1 MDESQKELEM
11 QKDVLVEKWGAFLDH
26 KDYDPIKGT
35 LRRKTTAVLLE
46 NQLKSMNP
54 GQTEAT
60 MLSESTAP
68 GTVAS
73 NVTNWD
79 PILMSLVRRAAPK
92 MIAYDVCGVQPM
104 TGPSGLIFAL
114 RATYGRNGANATL
127 AQGNEALGITEARSG
142 FSGDPAVGAGT
153 TGVGGS
159 DFGTTAGSGIQG
171 ISVGRG
177 MALSAAEILGSDTG
191 GDFQEMSI
199 NIDSTSVT
207 AKSRALKA
215 EYSHEIQQDM
225 KAIHGLDADKELAN
239 ILTQEILSEQNREIV
254 RTIYVTAKQ
263 GSQTGVTTP
272 GQFDLDVDSNGRWSV
287 ERFRGL
293 HFQLEREANVIAK
306 ETRRGKG
313 NFVIASSDVASA
325 LNAAGVLD
333 YNPALQGNLEVDDSG
348 NTFAGT
354 LASGMKVFIDPYH
367 SATATNDFMCV
378 GYRGTS
384 SMDAGLFYCP
394 YVPLQ
399 MYRAVGEDTFQP
411 KIGFKTRYGLVTN
424 PFVVNNLGTPDG
436 ETLTNGINQY
446 YRFTPVI
453 NLT

>member
-1 MDESQKELEM
+1 MDKNAQERIQAEK
-11 QKDVLVEKWGAFLDH
+11 QALVEKWTPVLDND
-26 KDYDPIKGT
+26 KFSPIKGAH
-35 LRRKTTAVLLE
+35 RRETTAVLLE
-46 NQLKSMNP
+46 NQS
-54 GQTEAT
+54 QV
-60 MLSESTAP
+60 LSESTAP
-68 GTVAS
+68 GTVAG
-73 NVTNWD
+73 NVDNWD

-92 MIAYDVCGVQPM
+92 MIAYDICGVQPM

-114 RATYGRNGANATL
+114 RATYGANGSSVANA
-127 AQGNEALGITEARSG
+127 ANNEALGLTEARTG
-142 FSGDPAVGAGT
+142 FSGTGGAGT

-177 MALSAAEILGSDTG
+177 MATSAAEILGSDTG

-239 ILTQEILSEQNREIV
+239 ILTQEILAEINREVI
-254 RTIYVTAKQ
+254 RTVYITGKA
-263 GSQTGVTTP
+263 GSQTGVTTA
-272 GQFDLDVDSNGRWSV
+272 GVFDLDTDSNGRWSV
-287 ERFRGL
+287 ERFRGMMF
-293 HFQLEREANVIAK
+293 HMQREANVIAK
-306 ETRRGKG
+306 ETRRGRG
-313 NFVIASSDVASA
+313 NFVVCSSDVASA
-325 LNAAGVLD
+325 LDAAGVLD
-333 YNPALQGNLEVDDSG
+333 YNPALQSNLEVDDTG

-354 LASGMKVFIDPYH
+354 LTNGMKVFIDPYN
-367 SATATNDFMCV
+367 SASATNDFMCV
-378 GYRGTS
+378 GYRGES
-384 SMDAGLFYCP
+384 IYDAGLFYCP

-411 KIGFKTRYGLVTN
+411 KIGFKTRYGLVAN
-424 PFVVNNLGTPDG
+424 PFVMNGTTPDAQ
-436 ETLTNGINQY
+436 TLTPGINQY
-446 YRFTPVI
+446 YRFTVVD